1 MKANHIV
8 QLEKRGGLPK
18 IHKWKAYMLD
28 KDDYL
33 EKYNLNETFE
43 KSGLDWNVLVEIH
56 EDYTAHNQ
64 ELNEVCEKLEAYLID
79 NIKKEFGSEASLPY
93 HSIRGRVKDSE
104 HLIEK
109 IIRKKGKEHSHKYVD
124 ISKDNYMKIIRDTI
138 GIRLLIFKKEE
149 WERIYDFLSKMFQ
162 SGKTNDI
169 YMAER
174 PIAYT

>member
-18 IHKWKAYMLD
+18 IHKWKACMLD

-79 NIKKEFGSEASLPY
+79 NIKKNLVQKLHCHIIPY
-93 HSIRGRVKDSE
+93 EVELRIQSI
-104 HLIEK
+104 L
-109 IIRKKGKEHSHKYVD
+109 
-124 ISKDNYMKIIRDTI
+124 
-138 GIRLLIFKKEE
+138 
-149 WERIYDFLSKMFQ
+149 
-162 SGKTNDI
+162 
-169 YMAER
+169 
-174 PIAYT
+174 

>member
-1 MKANHIV
+1 
-8 QLEKRGGLPK
+8 
-18 IHKWKAYMLD
+18 MLD

-64 ELNEVCEKLEAYLID
+64 ELNEVCENLEANLID

-109 IIRKKGKEHSHKYVD
+109 IIRKRGKEHSHKYID
-124 ISKDNYMKIIRDTI
+124 ISKDNYMQIIRDAI
-138 GIRLLIFKKEE
+138 GIRLLI
-149 WERIYDFLSKMFQ
+149 
-162 SGKTNDI
+162 
-169 YMAER
+169 
-174 PIAYT
+174 